1 MIECTMKL
9 EELIQPEKNVRIHT
23 EQQLKEFERSVRM
36 FGQIRPLVVDEK
48 NCILAGNGLYETMV
62 RMGLSEARVYKF
74 EDLTENQKKKLMI
87 ADNRVYALGVDDL
100 ASMNDILSELT
111 GDLDVPGFDEEML
124 KQMMADED
132 EITEVISEYGKL
144 DEDEVAM
151 IKEQAER
158 KEAAMQKNPIGQSG
172 SEAGGITEAPIVG
185 TSAMQT
191 ENGMQE
197 SAGQE
202 VKRYVECPKCGEH
215 IWL

>member
-48 NCILAGNGLYETMV
+48 NYILAGNGLYETMV
-62 RMGLSEARVYKF
+62 RMGLSEVRVYKF

-172 SEAGGITEAPIVG
+172 WETGGTTEAPIVG
-185 TSAMQT
+185 ISAMQT

-197 SAGQE
+197 AADQE
-202 VKRYVECPKCGEH
+202 VKRYVECPKCGER

>member
-100 ASMNDILSELT
+100 ASINDILSELI

-124 KQMMADED
+124 KQMMADEE

-151 IKEQAER
+151 IQEQAER
-158 KEAAMQKNPIGQSG
+158 KEAAMQKNPIGQSRL
-172 SEAGGITEAPIVG
+172 EAGVAAEMPIGG
-185 TSAMQT
+185 TSAAQT
-191 ENGMQE
+191 ESGMQE
-197 SAGQE
+197 SVGQE
-202 VKRYVECPKCGEH
+202 VKRYVECPKCGER